1 MWQLIAR
8 RHSTVHSFVGLCGV
22 GRWGHFSCR
31 ITTQRDSCS
40 LYFDSVKTL
49 CSLSKNKK
57 REPENLLFQWEELSH
72 LSLEYKKKKGKTL
85 FRTKFSNGK
94 DTHQNISERQG
105 GNLKER
111 QSIPPT
117 VFFSLK
123 KSMQHTA
130 KKIFYLF
137 F

>member
-1 MWQLIAR
+1 
-8 RHSTVHSFVGLCGV
+8 
-22 GRWGHFSCR
+22 
-31 ITTQRDSCS
+31 
-40 LYFDSVKTL
+40 VKTL

-123 KSMQHTA
+123 KIDATHSQKDFLFIFLINKSLSSVVSESIYFHV
-130 KKIFYLF
+130 KIQ
-137 F
+137 